1 MAISAPRTASI
12 KPADSSSS
20 ADRPLAGRHAVVT
33 GASRGIGAAIARE
46 LVRLG
51 ADVTLIARNS
61 AALTE
66 MAGTLATG
74 ASRVRDIAADVTD
87 EAAASRALADA
98 ASAMG
103 APAILVNNAGGAES
117 APFARTDP
125 ALWRRMIE
133 LNLTSAY
140 LCTRA
145 AAPAMIAAGWGRI
158 INVASTAG
166 LKGYGYV
173 SAYVAAKHGLV
184 GLTRALAI
192 EFARTG
198 VTVNAVCPG
207 YTDTPM
213 LDAVIENIA
222 TKTKRGADE
231 ARANLA
237 ASNPMGHLITPGEVA
252 AAVGYLCL
260 PAAGSVT
267 GKTLAVDGGEVT

>member
-1 MAISAPRTASI
+1 MATSAPRTGSSQ
-12 KPADSSSS
+12 PAQGEL
-20 ADRPLAGRHAVVT
+20 AQRPLAGRHAVVT
-33 GASRGIGAAIARE
+33 GASRGIGAAIAQE

-51 ADVTLIARNS
+51 ADVSLIARNPS
-61 AALTE
+61 VLAATARALAI
-66 MAGTLATG
+66 AGA
-74 ASRVRDIAADVTD
+74 RVQDIAADVTD
-87 EAAASRALADA
+87 EANAAKALAEA
-98 ASAMG
+98 AANFG
-103 APAILVNNAGGAES
+103 APAILINNAGGAES

-133 LNLTSAY
+133 LNLTGAY

-158 INVASTAG
+158 VNVASTAG
-166 LKGYGYV
+166 LKGYPYV

-184 GLTRALAI
+184 GLTRALAV
-192 EFARTG
+192 EFATTG

-213 LDAVIENIA
+213 LDGAIA
-222 TKTKRGADE
+222 KIAAKTKRSADD
-231 ARANLA
+231 ARAELA
-237 ASNPMGHLITPGEVA
+237 ASNPMGRLIAPEEVA

-267 GKTLAVDGGEVT
+267 GETLTIDGGEVA

>member
-1 MAISAPRTASI
+1 MALSAPR
-12 KPADSSSS
+12 PAPNPDS
-20 ADRPLAGRHAVVT
+20 RPLAGRHAVVT
-33 GASRGIGAAIARE
+33 GASRGIGSAVAAE

-51 ADVTLIARNS
+51 ADVTLIARRREPLVE
-61 AALTE
+61 AARAL
-66 MAGTLATG
+66 AGG
-74 ASRVRDIAADVTD
+74 PGRVHDIAADVTD
-87 EAAASRALADA
+87 EGAIAHALADA
-98 ASAMG
+98 AAAFG
-103 APAILVNNAGGAES
+103 TPAILVNNAGGAES

-125 ALWRRMIE
+125 ALWQRMID

-158 INVASTAG
+158 VNVASTAG

-184 GLTRALAI
+184 GLTRALAV

-213 LDAVIENIA
+213 LEAAIA
-222 TKTKRGADE
+222 PQAAKTKPTGPE
-231 ARANLA
+231 ARATHA
-237 ASNPMGHLITPGEVA
+237 ARQAMGRRITPEEVA

-260 PAAGSVT
+260 SQAASIT
-267 GKTLAVDGGEVT
+267 GQALTIDGGETV

>member
-1 MAISAPRTASI
+1 MATTAPPTASS
-12 KPADSSSS
+12 KPAQGGL
-20 ADRPLAGRHAVVT
+20 AERPLDGRHAVVT
-33 GASRGIGAAIARE
+33 GASRGIGAAIAQE

-51 ADVTLIARNS
+51 ANVTLIARNH
-61 AALTE
+61 AALAETARSIGA
-66 MAGTLATG
+66 AGT
-74 ASRVRDIAADVTD
+74 RVQDIAADITD
-87 EAAASRALADA
+87 ETRAAQALAYAAASL
-98 ASAMG
+98 G
-103 APAILVNNAGGAES
+103 APAILINNAGGAES

-133 LNLTSAY
+133 LNLTGAY

-145 AAPAMIAAGWGRI
+145 VAPAMIAAGWGRI
-158 INVASTAG
+158 VNVASTAG
-166 LKGYGYV
+166 LKGYPYV

-184 GLTRALAI
+184 GLTRALAV

-213 LDAVIENIA
+213 LDNAIQKIA
-222 TKTKRGADE
+222 AKTKRSADD
-231 ARANLA
+231 ARASLA
-237 ASNPMGHLITPGEVA
+237 ASNPMGRLITPAEIA

-267 GKTLAVDGGEVT
+267 GETLTIDGGEMA

>member
-1 MAISAPRTASI
+1 MAVSAPRNVSTMATQDAAS
-12 KPADSSSS
+12 
-20 ADRPLAGRHAVVT
+20 RPLAGRHAVVT
-33 GASRGIGAAIARE
+33 GASRGIGAAIAAE

-51 ADVTLIARNS
+51 ADVTLIARRREPL
-61 AALTE
+61 AETRQAL
-66 MAGTLATG
+66 AGG
-74 ASRVRDIAADVTD
+74 PSRVHDVVADVTD
-87 EAAASRALADA
+87 ETATTRALAEA
-98 ASAMG
+98 ASALG
-103 APAILVNNAGGAES
+103 APSILINNAGGAES
-117 APFARTDP
+117 APFARTDS
-125 ALWRRMIE
+125 ALWRRMID

-145 AAPAMIAAGWGRI
+145 AAPAMVAAGWGRI
-158 INVASTAG
+158 VNIASTAG

-173 SAYVAAKHGLV
+173 SAYVAAKHGVV
-184 GLTRALAI
+184 GLTRALAV

-213 LDAVIENIA
+213 LEAAIATIA
-222 TKTKRGADE
+222 TKTKRTSDE

-237 ASNPMGHLITPGEVA
+237 AGNPMGRLIAPDEVA

-267 GKTLAVDGGEVT
+267 GKTLTIDGGEIA

>member
-1 MAISAPRTASI
+1 MATSASRTASN
-12 KPADSSSS
+12 KPAAGDP
-20 ADRPLAGRHAVVT
+20 AARPLAGRHAVVT
-33 GASRGIGAAIARE
+33 GASRGIGAAIAQE

-51 ADVTLIARNS
+51 ADVSLIARNP
-61 AALTE
+61 AALADTARALKA
-66 MAGTLATG
+66 AGT
-74 ASRVRDIAADVTD
+74 RVQDIAADITD
-87 EAAASRALADA
+87 EAKVAKALADA
-98 ASAMG
+98 AASLG

-117 APFARTDP
+117 APFAKTDP

-145 AAPAMIAAGWGRI
+145 VAPAMIASGWGRI
-158 INVASTAG
+158 VNVASTAG
-166 LKGYGYV
+166 LTGYAYV

-213 LDAVIENIA
+213 LDGAIQNIA
-222 TKTKRGADE
+222 AKTKRSADE
-231 ARANLA
+231 ARAGLA
-237 ASNPMGHLITPGEVA
+237 ASNPMGRLITPEEVA

-260 PAAGSVT
+260 PVSGAVT
-267 GKTLAVDGGEVT
+267 GSALTIDGGEVA

>member
-1 MAISAPRTASI
+1 MVVSAPRNQPSTASQ
-12 KPADSSSS
+12 SGS
-20 ADRPLAGRHAVVT
+20 AKLPLAGRHAVVT
-33 GASRGIGAAIARE
+33 GASRGIGAAIAAE

-51 ADVTLIARNS
+51 ADVTLIARTRQPLT
-61 AALTE
+61 AL
-66 MAGTLATG
+66 ANTLAG
-74 ASRVRDIAADVTD
+74 SDARVRDVAADVTD
-87 EAAASRALADA
+87 EDAATRALADA
-98 ASAMG
+98 ASALG
-103 APAILVNNAGGAES
+103 APAILINNAGGAES

-125 ALWRRMIE
+125 SLWRRMID

-158 INVASTAG
+158 VNVASTAG

-173 SAYVAAKHGLV
+173 SAYVAAKHGVV
-184 GLTRALAI
+184 GLTRALAV

-213 LDAVIENIA
+213 LDAAIA
-222 TKTKRGADE
+222 TIAAKTRRSADE
-231 ARANLA
+231 ARAGLA
-237 ASNPMGHLITPGEVA
+237 ASNPMGRLIAPEEVA

-267 GKTLAVDGGEVT
+267 GQALTIDGGETA

>member
-1 MAISAPRTASI
+1 MSISAPRKASI
-12 KPADSSSS
+12 KPADSG
-20 ADRPLAGRHAVVT
+20 APAERPLAGRHAVVT

-46 LVRLG
+46 LARLG
-51 ADVTLIARNS
+51 ADITLIARNR
-61 AALTE
+61 AALAET
-66 MAGTLATG
+66 ARALGTHA
-74 ASRVRDIAADVTD
+74 ARVCDIAADVTD
-87 EAAASRALADA
+87 EAETARALADA
-98 ASAMG
+98 AAAMG
-103 APAILVNNAGGAES
+103 APSILVNNAGGAES
-117 APFARTDP
+117 APFAKTDP

-145 AAPAMIAAGWGRI
+145 AAPAMIGSGWGRI
-158 INVASTAG
+158 VNVASTAG

-184 GLTRALAI
+184 GLTRALAV

-213 LDAVIENIA
+213 LDAAIKTISA
-222 TKTKRGADE
+222 KTKRSADE
-231 ARANLA
+231 ARAGLA
-237 ASNPMGHLITPGEVA
+237 ATNPMGRLITPEEVA

-260 PAAGSVT
+260 PAAASVT
-267 GKTLAVDGGEVT
+267 GETLAIDGGEVA